1 MFAGEFAAMVPKE
14 GDLPGAEK
22 ASSCHA
28 VCRGKCK
35 MKGMLFDPE
44 KFKVRKG
51 SLPVLSAPNAET
63 DGFKQSTT
71 SSPVSLVALPKQEP
85 IVSRMDNA
93 SILDTVSSDAS
104 KPMILTSIV
113 DANAAKLDAN
123 AAKLDVPS
131 AASKPMILTSIVDA
145 NAAKLDVPSAVVVS
159 KDEVLPMQTDTQSA
173 ISRVRG
179 VEKSEE
185 KIFEPE
191 NQNNRGGAEQ
201 DPRTQLHRED
211 VVTDVEGKISA
222 LKPTEPVSVGLDK
235 IAKSKTKKNYKSA
248 EDGKADDYETGAE
261 QDDEGDDE
269 EENDENA
276 DKNSKKFSLLKSK
289 KNSLKKIRQ

>member
-1 MFAGEFAAMVPKE
+1 MIYRSVLVLFTMFAGEFAAMVPKE

-71 SSPVSLVALPKQEP
+71 SSPVSLVALPQQEP

-93 SILDTVSSDAS
+93 SILHTVSSDAS

-131 AASKPMILTSIVDA
+131 A
-145 NAAKLDVPSAVVVS
+145 VVVS
-159 KDEVLPMQTDTQSA
+159 KDEVLPAETSAPVVESHRSDSA
-173 ISRVRG
+173 ISGVSK
-179 VEKSEE
+179 VEKV
-185 KIFEPE
+185 KVKVKVK
-191 NQNNRGGAEQ
+191 ALQ
-201 DPRTQLHRED
+201 DPRIPSKT
-211 VVTDVEGKISA
+211 
-222 LKPTEPVSVGLDK
+222 VSVGLDK
-235 IAKSKTKKNYKSA
+235 VIKSKTKERYKNP
-248 EDGKADDYETGAE
+248 EDGNTDNYETDAE
-261 QDDEGDDE
+261 EVDESDDE

-276 DKNSKKFSLLKSK
+276 NENPQKLSFKAKINRGKKSDTSAGA
-289 KNSLKKIRQ
+289 

>member
-1 MFAGEFAAMVPKE
+1 MIYRSVLVLFTMFAGEFAAMVPKE

-28 VCRGKCK
+28 ECRGKCK
-35 MKGMLFDPE
+35 MKDMLFDPE

-71 SSPVSLVALPKQEP
+71 SSPVSLVALPQQEP

-93 SILDTVSSDAS
+93 SILHTVSSD
-104 KPMILTSIV
+104 
-113 DANAAKLDAN
+113 
-123 AAKLDVPS
+123 
-131 AASKPMILTSIVDA
+131 ASKPMILTSIVDA

>member
-1 MFAGEFAAMVPKE
+1 
-14 GDLPGAEK
+14 
-22 ASSCHA
+22 
-28 VCRGKCK
+28 

-71 SSPVSLVALPKQEP
+71 SSPVSLVALPQQEP

-93 SILDTVSSDAS
+93 SILHTVSSDAS

-113 DANAAKLDAN
+113 DAN

-145 NAAKLDVPSAVVVS
+145 NAAKLDANAAKLDVPSAVVVS
-159 KDEVLPMQTDTQSA
+159 KDEVLPAETSAPVVESHRSDSA
-173 ISRVRG
+173 ISGVSK
-179 VEKSEE
+179 VEKV
-185 KIFEPE
+185 KVKVKVK
-191 NQNNRGGAEQ
+191 ALQ
-201 DPRTQLHRED
+201 DPRIPSKT
-211 VVTDVEGKISA
+211 
-222 LKPTEPVSVGLDK
+222 VSVGLDK
-235 IAKSKTKKNYKSA
+235 VIKSKTKERYKNP
-248 EDGKADDYETGAE
+248 EDGNTDNYETDAE
-261 QDDEGDDE
+261 EVDESDDE

-276 DKNSKKFSLLKSK
+276 NENPQKLSFKAKINRGKKSDTSAGA
-289 KNSLKKIRQ
+289 

>member
-1 MFAGEFAAMVPKE
+1 
-14 GDLPGAEK
+14 
-22 ASSCHA
+22 
-28 VCRGKCK
+28 
-35 MKGMLFDPE
+35 MKDMLFDPE

-71 SSPVSLVALPKQEP
+71 SSPVSLVALPQQEP

-93 SILDTVSSDAS
+93 SILHTVSSDAS

-113 DANAAKLDAN
+113 DANAAKL
-123 AAKLDVPS
+123 
-131 AASKPMILTSIVDA
+131 DA

>member
-1 MFAGEFAAMVPKE
+1 
-14 GDLPGAEK
+14 
-22 ASSCHA
+22 
-28 VCRGKCK
+28 
-35 MKGMLFDPE
+35 
-44 KFKVRKG
+44 
-51 SLPVLSAPNAET
+51 
-63 DGFKQSTT
+63 
-71 SSPVSLVALPKQEP
+71 
-85 IVSRMDNA
+85 
-93 SILDTVSSDAS
+93 
-104 KPMILTSIV
+104 MILTSIV
-113 DANAAKLDAN
+113 DANAAKL
-123 AAKLDVPS
+123 
-131 AASKPMILTSIVDA
+131 DA

>member
-1 MFAGEFAAMVPKE
+1 
-14 GDLPGAEK
+14 
-22 ASSCHA
+22 
-28 VCRGKCK
+28 
-35 MKGMLFDPE
+35 
-44 KFKVRKG
+44 
-51 SLPVLSAPNAET
+51 LPVLSAPNAET

-71 SSPVSLVALPKQEP
+71 SSPVSLVALPQQEP

-93 SILDTVSSDAS
+93 SILHTVSSD
-104 KPMILTSIV
+104 
-113 DANAAKLDAN
+113 
-123 AAKLDVPS
+123 
-131 AASKPMILTSIVDA
+131 ASKPMILTSIVDA

-222 LKPTEPVSVGLDK
+222 LKPTEPVSVEQDRVAKFL
-235 IAKSKTKKNYKSA
+235 KSKKLYKNA

-261 QDDEGDDE
+261 QDDEGDE
-269 EENDENA
+269 EVEDDENS
-276 DKNSKKFSLLKSK
+276 DKNSKKFSLKPK
-289 KNSLKKIRQ
+289 KNLLKKIRQ

>member
-1 MFAGEFAAMVPKE
+1 MIYRSVLVLFTMFAGEFAAMVPKE

-71 SSPVSLVALPKQEP
+71 SSPVSLVALPQQEP

-93 SILDTVSSDAS
+93 SILHTVSSDAS

-113 DANAAKLDAN
+113 DANAAKL
-123 AAKLDVPS
+123 
-131 AASKPMILTSIVDA
+131 DA

>member
-1 MFAGEFAAMVPKE
+1 MSNESK
-14 GDLPGAEK
+14 
-22 ASSCHA
+22 
-28 VCRGKCK
+28 
-35 MKGMLFDPE
+35 
-44 KFKVRKG
+44 
-51 SLPVLSAPNAET
+51 SLPPAFASQPAALS
-63 DGFKQSTT
+63 Q
-71 SSPVSLVALPKQEP
+71 QEP

-93 SILDTVSSDAS
+93 SILHTVSSD
-104 KPMILTSIV
+104 
-113 DANAAKLDAN
+113 
-123 AAKLDVPS
+123 
-131 AASKPMILTSIVDA
+131 ASKPMILTSIVDA

-179 VEKSEE
+179 IEKSEE